1 MICLIRIKGRTSLK
15 KEIIETLN
23 RIRLRKKYACVVI
36 KPTKENLGRVKFLKD
51 FIAFGEINNET
62 FEKLIEK
69 RGKLIDKSK
78 KINIKEVIKKLGE
91 GKSYEEL
98 NLKPFFRLHS
108 PRGGIDSKI
117 HFGKKKGVLGNNK
130 DSINKLVEKML

>member
-62 FEKLIEK
+62 F
-69 RGKLIDKSK
+69 
-78 KINIKEVIKKLGE
+78 
-91 GKSYEEL
+91 
-98 NLKPFFRLHS
+98 
-108 PRGGIDSKI
+108 
-117 HFGKKKGVLGNNK
+117 
-130 DSINKLVEKML
+130 